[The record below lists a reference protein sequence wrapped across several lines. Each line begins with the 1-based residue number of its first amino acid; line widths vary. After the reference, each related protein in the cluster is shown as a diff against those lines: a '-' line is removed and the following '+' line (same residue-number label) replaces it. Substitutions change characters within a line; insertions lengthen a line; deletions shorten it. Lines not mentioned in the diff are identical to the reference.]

1 MILENKVST
10 VNQMYLC
17 FGENGLERLSPGRTE
32 NDVVFAPYSQERW
45 LTRTEI
51 LVDLWVQRY
60 ILAVCQDTV
69 R

>member
-17 FGENGLERLSPGRTE
+17 FGENSLERLSPCRTE
-32 NDVVFAPYSQERW
+32 NDVVFAPHGQEGR

-51 LVDLWVQRY
+51 LVDLWVERY
-60 ILAVCQDTV
+60 ILAVCQGTV
-69 R
+69 I